1 MKASFSVMTIAKPKN
16 PGKSYELVDGKLRSS
31 LEGRYMVAEAST
43 REAATPAE
51 LLEVWESL
59 TANDCILQ
67 GVSTHPKVVVRP
79 DADKFPDGKM
89 LDGSPVVARSNE
101 AFKRPSSPGLLVID
115 TDQPATLA
123 EVRSQLHEACPALQ
137 GVACAQASSTSARIF
152 DAASDAQFKGDTGA
166 HTIYL
171 VRDASDVPRALAVLH
186 KRLWLAGHGSIKLAQ
201 TGEMLVRSA
210 ADLAVRGSS
219 HPLYIRAHLGQG
231 LEQRKVFEVFSNSDT
246 IEFLDT
252 HEALPDLTDQEETR
266 LAELIQE
273 QQRAMQPQAEAQRRK
288 YEQDRVAHLVQQ
300 GKSTAEALAL
310 IGLAC
315 RSSDLYGDW
324 PIITNGKTISV
335 QDILDAPA
343 DYHGKSCCDPLEPGY
358 NNSKTVATIFSNQ
371 AKPIIKSHAHGGR
384 EYFLHAGQAPEAGE
398 TVDRLDALQ
407 DAPASSASE
416 KRAHPLARFVD
427 YDFKPR
433 PPRFVI
439 PDLIDN
445 GLVTIA
451 GAHGVGKTSAVLPLA
466 MVAAGL
472 HRPDEPLAPKVW
484 RHVVYVCEDVAQAQR
499 IITGLVRYGGL
510 DTDEETVKERLHL
523 VEALRLPPGV
533 VAQVGAVYKEEL
545 TRQVGGVEVP
555 PLVVLDT
562 NAAVL
567 DIEDTNA
574 NAKVSQAM
582 YALKQGFSGLPVW
595 VVCHV
600 SKAVKNRKDLSE
612 LSALGGVAFE
622 ADSVQN
628 LYLVNDGGQRY
639 LVLGKC
645 RFEKRWPELEI
656 LSDYATEDVTDEHGQ
671 RVNLTLRWSFAQP
684 PERSRS
690 ESRQIMQEEERKQ
703 ADIALRDEVL
713 TQVDNA
719 ARSGFPLNR
728 AAVMAKIKRRRTD
741 IAGCIEILLA
751 EQWLDEV
758 SIPLHERKHPNKT
771 SYLVKRTTPT
781 REELLRSQASG
792 SGSMV
797 ESAIAA

>member
-1 MKASFSVMTIAKPKN
+1 MKATFSVMRTTDPKK
-16 PGKSYELVDGKLRSS
+16 PGKSFELVDGKLRSS

-51 LLEVWESL
+51 LRELWESL

-67 GVSTHPKVVVRP
+67 GVSMHPKVVVRFNAAAYP
-79 DADKFPDGKM
+79 NGKM
-89 LDGSPVVARSNE
+89 LDGSPVVARNDD
-101 AFKRPSSPGLLVID
+101 AFTRPSSRGLLVID

-123 EVRSQLHEACPALQ
+123 EVLRQLHEACPALQ
-137 GVACAQASSTSARIF
+137 DVACAQASSTGARLF
-152 DAASDAQFKGDTGA
+152 DAATGAQLKGDTGT

-171 VRDASDVPRALAVLH
+171 VHDASDVPRALVVLH

-231 LEQRKVFEVFSNSDT
+231 LEQRKVFEVYSNSDT
-246 IEFLDT
+246 IDFLDT
-252 HEALPDLTDQEETR
+252 RAALPDLTDQEEAH

-273 QQRAMQPQAEAQRRK
+273 QQREMQPQAEAQRRK
-288 YEQDRVAHLVQQ
+288 YEQDRLARLVQQ
-300 GKSTAEALAL
+300 VKSAAEAMAL
-310 IGLAC
+310 IGSAC
-315 RSSDLYGDW
+315 RSGDLYGDW
-324 PIITNGKTISV
+324 PIIVNRKQITV

-343 DYHGKSCCDPLEPGY
+343 QYHGKSCRDPLEPEYGS
-358 NNSKTVATIFSNQ
+358 NTVATIFSNQ
-371 AKPIIKSHAHGGR
+371 AKPIINSHAHGGR

-416 KRAHPLARFVD
+416 KRTHPLARFVN

-533 VAQVGAVYKEEL
+533 VAQVGAVYKAEL

-656 LSDYATEDVTDEHGQ
+656 VSDYATEDVTDEHGQ
-671 RVNLTLRWSFAQP
+671 RVNLTLRWSFALP

-690 ESRQIMQEEERKQ
+690 ESRQMQQDEERKQ
-703 ADIALRDEVL
+703 ADIDLRAEIL
-713 TQVDNA
+713 TLVENA

-728 AAVMAKIKRRRTD
+728 AALRAKIKRRANDVT
-741 IAGCIEILLA
+741 GCIEILLA
-751 EQWLDEV
+751 EKWLDEV
-758 SIPLHERKHPNKT
+758 SIPPREREHPKKS
-771 SYLVKRTTPT
+771 SYLVKRTTQ
-781 REELLRSQASG
+781 EHEDILRSQESG
-792 SGSMV
+792 SKLIV
-797 ESAIAA
+797 EHAIAA